1 MLLAGRLPLQAQQSY
16 SIDEC
21 VGMTCRHYPQAQEYG
36 LIDQTLKYDISN
48 AGLGWIPQLS
58 ISAKTTW
65 QSEVVEMPFEIPGF
79 DFNIPHD
86 QYGVTA
92 DITQPLWDGGMS
104 SNKKALAQAGA
115 EVRKSQL
122 DVNLYSLRPQV
133 QKICLGILLTGK
145 QTELSRLLEE
155 NLLRNMDEV
164 TSLIAH
170 GMARQKE

>member
-115 EVRKSQL
+115 EV
-122 DVNLYSLRPQV
+122 LYGKVPGQQIDYFELFSLKRTYSCSPASFV
-133 QKICLGILLTGK
+133 RT
-145 QTELSRLLEE
+145 
-155 NLLRNMDEV
+155 V
-164 TSLIAH
+164 
-170 GMARQKE
+170 